1 MSNFD
6 VTKSELDAE
15 FHDTIEWCLERP
27 NRSIPFENFLKRFI
41 IMMIDGIH
49 WKLIDGFSDENT
61 GELYDNIETILID
74 MYRDDIYDF
83 YREIYD

>member
-1 MSNFD
+1 
-6 VTKSELDAE
+6 
-15 FHDTIEWCLERP
+15 
-27 NRSIPFENFLKRFI
+27 
-41 IMMIDGIH
+41 MMIDGIH

-74 MYRDDIYDF
+74 MYRDEIYNF